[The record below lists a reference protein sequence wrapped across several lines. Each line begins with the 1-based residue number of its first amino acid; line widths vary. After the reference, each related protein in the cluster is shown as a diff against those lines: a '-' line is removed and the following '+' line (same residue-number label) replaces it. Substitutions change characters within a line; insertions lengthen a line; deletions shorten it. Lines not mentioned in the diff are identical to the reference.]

1 MSLLHPSSVGAPVA
15 LWFSNGMPA
24 RLVHAG
30 TRYRVVGAATPT
42 ADGWIVSA
50 RDASGQ
56 VSLFEVGAVGSGW
69 ELRSAR

>member
-1 MSLLHPSSVGAPVA
+1 MSLLHPSSIGAPVA

-24 RLVHAG
+24 RLVHGG

-50 RDASGQ
+50 RDGAGQ
-56 VSLFEVGAVGSGW
+56 VSLFEVQAVGNGW
-69 ELRSAR
+69 ELRGVR